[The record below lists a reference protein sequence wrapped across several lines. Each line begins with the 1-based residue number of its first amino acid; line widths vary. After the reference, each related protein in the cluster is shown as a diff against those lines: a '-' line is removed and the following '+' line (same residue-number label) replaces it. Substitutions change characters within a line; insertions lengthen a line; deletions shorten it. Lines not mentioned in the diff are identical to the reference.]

1 MITKKVIIY
10 INGRNGLIILILEL
24 RKVYIFYNLFF
35 ASVASS
41 IQAGAYENNSTVL
54 KIFYRF
60 VGELFFICH
69 LATTP
74 SLTSS
79 PQLCSYSDTEL
90 SRQRNFTDFTAFSA
104 FLLVASSASIVAYI
118 CGNHYLGWLGLI
130 SLGMTT
136 EQCRWSWHCP
146 RE

>member
-79 PQLCSYSDTEL
+79 IKLHGLVVTVTQNYRARGISQISRHSLL
-90 SRQRNFTDFTAFSA
+90 S
-104 FLLVASSASIVAYI
+104 
-118 CGNHYLGWLGLI
+118 C
-130 SLGMTT
+130 
-136 EQCRWSWHCP
+136 
-146 RE
+146 